1 MEEQNS
7 ILLEKID
14 KLKMKKQKLKESEAL
29 FKIELAKLIN
39 ATKVLGFVLVASW
52 LLFVI
57 FLFMLT
63 LLVQC
68 NENSTT
74 M

>member
-1 MEEQNS
+1 LEEQNA

-29 FKIELAKLIN
+29 LKIELAKQIN
-39 ATKVLGFVLVASW
+39 ATKALGFVLVASW

-63 LLVQC
+63 
-68 NENSTT
+68 
-74 M
+74 